1 MFIVKKP
8 QLVKQPGADCLEGEH
23 VMFGNQYAFTVP
35 FLPDLSSGRL
45 SYQKISLEQC
55 IHQY

>member
-1 MFIVKKP
+1 MFIVKKAP
-8 QLVKQPGADCLEGEH
+8 AGRTAGADCLEGEH

-35 FLPDLSSGRL
+35 FLPDLSSGHL